1 MLLLVTGAAATLPTA
16 SPIPLRLR
24 YEKEFYKDI
33 KNGIYPPKQW
43 SEASY
48 RTRPGS
54 LIPFH
59 PYGPDLSIH
68 PAPHLQKKG
77 SGLLMFPLA
86 NQEHLVPAV
95 IGAEEMKANAEEW
108 ARLGLG
114 IEKWAPDDLNSVK
127 ARFTEAV
134 ALVQSEVEARGE
146 AAFLDQLSVE
156 ETPPPANGGKKRK
169 LGDDSDVKDVN
180 MHGAAGNIRLT
191 AEGLRV
197 DANRRML
204 RASASPQLNV
214 LAKAIFGQVAAKMPG
229 ESGFQKFEDDH
240 QRYCTEN
247 ASAILTRPHAYRQ
260 AFHTDTWRSD
270 PPPPA
275 APPPPHP
282 SPPPRR
288 APGAGDLSLSLYPLP
303 SSLPRPLSL
312 APLSPLSPP
321 NPPSLPTTHRGNHLH
336 VLPRSEWDLSA
347 LVAVEKDF
355 EIIVLKHSLELIERV
370 NELWTE
376 FSSVEGISSVP
387 VKLHAEDGEYPP
399 NPAAYFDY
407 VGWKQLEAEGWGST
421 KKLEPV
427 KIKVPK
433 GHFLW
438 FRTWLIHAGA
448 EFNPSLDDGG
458 IRLHYYLLNYIREG
472 PPTSINMQASQPQV
486 RGGARGRG
494 IE

>member
-1 MLLLVTGAAATLPTA
+1 MLLLATAAAATLPAA

-24 YEKEFYKDI
+24 YEEDFYKDI

-54 LIPFH
+54 FIPFH

-95 IGAEEMKANAEEW
+95 IGAEEMKKNAGEW

-114 IEKWAPDDLNSVK
+114 IEKWAPDDPDSAN
-127 ARFTEAV
+127 AGFTEAV

-204 RASASPQLNV
+204 RASASPQLDE
-214 LAKAIFGQVAAKMPG
+214 LAKAIFRQVAAKMPD
-229 ESGFQKFEDDH
+229 ESGFQNFEDDH
-240 QRYCTEN
+240 KRYCNEN
-247 ASAILTRPHAYRQ
+247 AAAILTRPHAYRQ

-275 APPPPHP
+275 APPLPP
-282 SPPPRR
+282 SPPP
-288 APGAGDLSLSLYPLP
+288 PPCAGGGGPFPLPLP
-303 SSLPRPLSL
+303 SPFLSPSPSL
-312 APLSPLSPP
+312 PLSPLPALPP
-321 NPPSLPTTHRGNHLH
+321 QPSLPPHNSPRKSLTRASSQRIGPQCISCCGEGFRNHC
-336 VLPRSEWDLSA
+336 P
-347 LVAVEKDF
+347 
-355 EIIVLKHSLELIERV
+355 
-370 NELWTE
+370 
-376 FSSVEGISSVP
+376 
-387 VKLHAEDGEYPP
+387 
-399 NPAAYFDY
+399 
-407 VGWKQLEAEGWGST
+407 
-421 KKLEPV
+421 
-427 KIKVPK
+427 
-433 GHFLW
+433 
-438 FRTWLIHAGA
+438 
-448 EFNPSLDDGG
+448 
-458 IRLHYYLLNYIREG
+458 
-472 PPTSINMQASQPQV
+472 QAQP
-486 RGGARGRG
+486 GTY
-494 IE
+494 